1 MYTKTINGRQVFDTC
16 KTIQTNDGVWISN
29 PTEEQI
35 LAAGWVLYIPPEVPV
50 LPQTEPDY
58 DQIINAV
65 KKVLSKDTESLTDE
79 EALEVAALYPTWVSK
94 IGETVAVGERF
105 WYDGNLYKV
114 IQGHTVQENWTP
126 DTSASLYAVVS
137 IEEFPEWIQPIGAET
152 AYNTGDKVA
161 HNGLHYIS
169 TVNANVWEPGV
180 YGWDEI

>member
-16 KTIQTNDGVWISN
+16 KTIQTNDSVWISN

-94 IGETVAVGERF
+94 IGETVAVG
-105 WYDGNLYKV
+105 
-114 IQGHTVQENWTP
+114 
-126 DTSASLYAVVS
+126 
-137 IEEFPEWIQPIGAET
+137 
-152 AYNTGDKVA
+152 
-161 HNGLHYIS
+161 GLQ
-169 TVNANVWEPGV
+169 
-180 YGWDEI
+180 